1 MYCATSGTMM
11 GMPSMTELNVP
22 EEEEGEIED
31 LDVKVKPLRG
41 CTKTHLHFDD
51 SPFLAGECTD

>member
-1 MYCATSGTMM
+1 MILSLM

-51 SPFLAGECTD
+51 SPFLTGECTD